1 MSAAIDFGGKPM
13 AAQARYIFIAS
24 MDVDPAK
31 EDVFNE
37 VYDTEHV
44 PFLLKVPGVLS
55 AKRYKS
61 EPLRMF
67 ISGKEQTIAAE
78 GEPRYSAVYELESP
92 EVLVSAAWA
101 QAVDKGRWPT
111 EVRPYIRNRRL
122 VLRKLIG

>member
-1 MSAAIDFGGKPM
+1 M

-31 EDVFNE
+31 EQVFNE

-67 ISGKEQTIAAE
+67 VAGKEQTIAAE
-78 GEPRYSAVYELESP
+78 GEPRYSAVYEIESP

-122 VLRKLIG
+122 VLRKLMDSKPLS

>member
-1 MSAAIDFGGKPM
+1 MSSK
-13 AAQARYIFIAS
+13 ARYMFIAS

-31 EDVFNE
+31 EDLFNE
-37 VYDTEHV
+37 VYDAEHV

-61 EPLRMF
+61 EALTVF
-67 ISGKEQTIAAE
+67 IAGKKQTITAG

-92 EVLVSAAWA
+92 DVLTSEAWA
-101 QAVDKGRWPT
+101 KAVDRGRWPA

-122 VLRKLIG
+122 VLRKLLEPEVKR

>member
-1 MSAAIDFGGKPM
+1 M

-37 VYDTEHV
+37 VYDAEHV

-61 EPLRMF
+61 EPLRML
-67 ISGKEQTIAAE
+67 IAGKEQTIAAE

-122 VLRKLIG
+122 VLRKLLA